1 MTHRDGKKLG
11 QDEEDTARTSFHK
24 MHSPQKG
31 PLASESC
38 GIKGKG
44 PLSERVVH
52 HHKLQTAL
60 FAPMHTLQKASE
72 SPCFERL
79 MDRALRLL
87 AVWTSNLTPKVK
99 EV

>member
-11 QDEEDTARTSFHK
+11 QDEEAIARTSFHK
-24 MHSPQKG
+24 MHSPQKD

-38 GIKGKG
+38 RGKGKG
-44 PLSERVVH
+44 PLSERVAH
-52 HHKLQTAL
+52 HHKLQPAL
-60 FAPMHTLQKASE
+60 FAPVHTQVEAPE
-72 SPCFERL
+72 SHCFERRV
-79 MDRALRLL
+79 DRALWLL